1 MRGASSD
8 LNCSG
13 SNRAERHWSYRFSS
27 TGSLFLVSSFLELP
41 PLKLPLLILQS
52 QLSGELETLKSQL
65 NDAARERE
73 ALKVDKEQEREKR
86 KNTEKELRQVTF
98 EGENYSETIVF
109 RLSSDR
115 LLAPVVKTRLRRMS

>member
-1 MRGASSD
+1 M
-8 LNCSG
+8 
-13 SNRAERHWSYRFSS
+13 
-27 TGSLFLVSSFLELP
+27 
-41 PLKLPLLILQS
+41 
-52 QLSGELETLKSQL
+52 SGELETLKSQL

-98 EGENYSETIVF
+98 EGETYSETIVF

-115 LLAPVVKTRLRRMS
+115 LLAPVVKIRLKRMS